1 MAPDGYLRGVLAD
14 GARPFG
20 FRAGVRELLG
30 AADDNGVRVAFPPR
44 PPRGGF
50 RYVRQHPPAAPGPAE
65 WDDGS
70 YWLAET
76 DDFELTPAPVPVDVS
91 DATERRSDHLRRVV
105 EPQATAHA
113 AEPVR
118 PGTAATVVEPVP
130 RPVGARVAEVSPAD
144 AAAPERS
151 AAAPLSSPLTALP
164 ATPSAKS
171 QGAPGM
177 SAPASGFPRPTSN
190 PPAERPGPLGL
201 AGRPDAP
208 AVRPE
213 PAVAATATTVGS
225 ARPAALS
232 GPERPTETPRPAPV
246 TGRTP
251 AAPRPIRTLRAAAPA
266 VRPERKPDHGL
277 GAVQSVVAS
286 NRPPHRQTP
295 KPDGTVVETPPVV
308 AQPPAPPRIVVV
320 HAPDEAVAV
329 PAFWE
334 RRNLGRLTNRIVR

>member
-14 GARPFG
+14 GSRPFG

-30 AADDNGVRVAFPPR
+30 APDDNGVRVAFPPR

-50 RYVRQHPPAAPGPAE
+50 RYVRQHPAAPGTAE

-76 DDFELTPAPVPVDVS
+76 DDFEFAPAPVREDGS
-91 DATERRSDHLRRVV
+91 DATERWSDHLKHAI
-105 EPQATAHA
+105 EPPATANA

-118 PGTAATVVEPVP
+118 SGTAATVVEPAR
-130 RPVGARVAEVSPAD
+130 RPVDARVAEVPPAD
-144 AAAPERS
+144 AGAVEPATAAP
-151 AAAPLSSPLTALP
+151 PSPP
-164 ATPSAKS
+164 ATQAQSP
-171 QGAPGM
+171 GAPGT
-177 SAPASGFPRPTSN
+177 SAPASGSPRPTSN
-190 PPAERPGPLGL
+190 LIPPAERPGPLGL
-201 AGRPDAP
+201 AGRQDAP
-208 AVRPE
+208 AGRPE
-213 PAVAATATTVGS
+213 PAVAATATPVGS
-225 ARPAALS
+225 ARPAARS
-232 GPERPTETPRPAPV
+232 GPERPPETPRPAPV

-266 VRPERKPDHGL
+266 VRPEWKPDHGL

-286 NRPPHRQTP
+286 NRPPHRQTQTP
-295 KPDGTVVETPPVV
+295 RRDVTVVETPPVV
-308 AQPPAPPRIVVV
+308 AQPSAPPQIVVV